1 MAFGNP
7 YGETWSADRV
17 LTFVEKLV
25 ERGIQ
30 QVSLADTVGLAK
42 AQEVHDVFVACLK
55 KFPEIHFGAHLHSR
69 PEGWEQPVLA
79 AYEAG
84 CRRFDGALL
93 GIGGCPFAE
102 DELVGNIPTE
112 RVVHH
117 FNQIGVDTGLDEPAI
132 QKPLAKARE
141 ILERFGKDGK
151 ME

>member
-1 MAFGNP
+1 M
-7 YGETWSADRV
+7 
-17 LTFVEKLV
+17 
-25 ERGIQ
+25 
-30 QVSLADTVGLAK
+30 
-42 AQEVHDVFVACLK
+42 
-55 KFPEIHFGAHLHSR
+55 
-69 PEGWEQPVLA
+69 LA

-117 FNQIGVDTGLDEPAI
+117 FNQMGVDTGLDEPAI

-141 ILERFGKDGK
+141 ILERFGKNGK